1 MDNPY
6 AMPPELKLVIRTE
19 PVPEPTH
26 PAYWEME
33 ARCDTFNA
41 IDFDAGYVR
50 MTDGSY
56 LPIVSLKDELGDETY
71 DPEEAV
77 SLTASYGGDAV
88 FVIDL
93 SALPAPQVIH

>member
-6 AMPPELKLVIRTE
+6 ALPAGMKLVIRTE

-41 IDFDAGYVR
+41 IDFDAGFLR

-56 LPIVSLKDELGDETY
+56 LPIVSLKDDLGDETY
-71 DPEEAV
+71 DPDEAV
-77 SLTASYGGDAV
+77 TLTASYGGGAV
-88 FVIDL
+88 LVIDL
-93 SALPAPQVIH
+93 SALPGEVSVH